1 MFIRVK
7 NVVINTSQVTS
18 IHVYKNTKDFTTSN
32 LKNYITVHF
41 SGDDKERIDFDSD
54 EKLEEFLREFQIK

>member
-7 NVVINTSQVTS
+7 NIIINSDQITS
-18 IHVYKNTKDFTTSN
+18 IHVYKNSKDFATSS

-41 SGDDKERIDFDSD
+41 SGDDKERIDFESD
-54 EKLEEFLREFQIK
+54 EKLEEFLSGLQIK